1 MWVLV
6 GLAAVVVIVI
16 AAAYNRLVTF
26 RQAVRTSWSAIDAEL
41 QRRHDLLPNL
51 VAVVRADAA
60 HERSVHEAV
69 ARARAAGSTAQRSQ
83 AERDVVGV
91 TRQLLMLA
99 EGYPTLLTQPA
110 FLDLQHQLVVTED
123 RIAAAR
129 RLFNNNVQ
137 SYNRRVQT
145 LPLAVLAKLAR
156 FDPEQYLEFDRSI
169 DEVPTFW
176 SAHAV

>member
-1 MWVLV
+1 MAV
-6 GLAAVVVIVI
+6 GLGAVTVIIV
-16 AAAYNRLVTF
+16 AVAFNRLVTY

-60 HERSVHEAV
+60 HERTVHEAV
-69 ARARAAGSTAQRSQ
+69 AKARAAGNSAQRSDAEGSVVQ
-83 AERDVVGV
+83 AA
-91 TRQLLMLA
+91 RQLLMLA
-99 EGYPTLLTQPA
+99 ENYPTLMTQPA

-129 RLFNNNVQ
+129 RLHNNNVQ

-145 LPLAVLAKLAR
+145 IPLAVLAKLTR
-156 FDPEQYLEFDRSI
+156 FTPAAYLEFDRVI
-169 DEVPTFW
+169 DEVP
-176 SAHAV
+176 SVAAHAR